1 MWLVR
6 TLGATVALVVAF
18 VALWYAYQD
27 LLGKPLGGVDRV
39 GLQNRS
45 GLVKLSFGVLE
56 AAACVALLILAV
68 RLIGAKYQRSAA
80 TT

>member
-1 MWLVR
+1 
-6 TLGATVALVVAF
+6 
-18 VALWYAYQD
+18 
-27 LLGKPLGGVDRV
+27 V

-56 AAACVALLILAV
+56 PAACVALLIVAV

>member
-27 LLGKPLGGVDRV
+27 LRGYWEHLSA
-39 GLQNRS
+39 RS
-45 GLVKLSFGVLE
+45 TEWAFRTAQGW
-56 AAACVALLILAV
+56 
-68 RLIGAKYQRSAA
+68 
-80 TT
+80 